1 MRVTVV
7 GAGIIGT
14 TSAFRIKRRFPD
26 VEMTVIAEKFSPD
39 TTSDIGK
46 VLKSYSLLKV
56 LFLPKSLYP
65 PPSVSSFFCPFN
77 LENTF

>member
-56 LFLPKSLYP
+56 LFLPKSFLLL
-65 PPSVSSFFCPFN
+65 FFDIIFEVLIVC
-77 LENTF
+77 

>member
-14 TSAFRIKRRFPD
+14 TAAFRIKRRFPD
-26 VEMTVIAEKFSPD
+26 LEITVLAEKFSPN

-46 VLKSYSLLKV
+46 KAICLISPNYNGRAN
-56 LFLPKSLYP
+56 FIAPQ
-65 PPSVSSFFCPFN
+65 
-77 LENTF
+77 LEII

>member
-14 TSAFRIKRRFPD
+14 TAAFRIKRRFPD
-26 VEMTVIAEKFSPD
+26 LEITVLAEKFSPN

-46 VLKSYSLLKV
+46 KTICLIFSLRIIMVEATLEH
-56 LFLPKSLYP
+56 L
-65 PPSVSSFFCPFN
+65 N
-77 LENTF
+77 LRIFYLAS

>member
-14 TSAFRIKRRFPD
+14 TAAFRIKRRFPD
-26 VEMTVIAEKFSPD
+26 LEITVLAEKFSPN

-46 VLKSYSLLKV
+46 KAICLIS
-56 LFLPKSLYP
+56 P
-65 PPSVSSFFCPFN
+65 N
-77 LENTF
+77 